1 MAAGQHGNLPITL
14 KRLRMT
20 SLSEALASKQRIAGV
35 FSASAVRLDGSIKFD
50 IPVTVQIVG
59 RKPVYGHLLSI
70 AAGVVIVGSVK
81 RLMYVAD
88 QVQEEL

>member
-50 IPVTVQIVG
+50 IPEIVQVVG

-81 RLMYVAD
+81 RLMHVANEM
-88 QVQEEL
+88 QQEL